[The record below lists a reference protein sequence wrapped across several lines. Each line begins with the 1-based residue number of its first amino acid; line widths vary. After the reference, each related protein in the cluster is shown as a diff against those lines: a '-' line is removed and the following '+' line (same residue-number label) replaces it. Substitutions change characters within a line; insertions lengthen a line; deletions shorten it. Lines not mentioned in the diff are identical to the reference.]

1 VELACNAPAVTQ
13 FALRITYKLAFQDQ
27 ATGGGDMA
35 RPRTA
40 ARQGEGADQFE
51 AVSQLADVTDRMHAM
66 LVRRA
71 DALMVCTDKSPGKAE
86 LAALVDVI
94 ESYERQ
100 RWPTGKISGGKG

>member
-1 VELACNAPAVTQ
+1 MEVACNEPPDTQ
-13 FALRITYKLAFQDQ
+13 FAFRITYKDAFQDQ

-40 ARQGEGADQFE
+40 ARKGEGADAFG

-71 DALMVCTDKSPGKAE
+71 DELMVCTDKSPGKAE

-100 RWPTGKISGGKG
+100 RWPTGKIIGGKG

>member
-1 VELACNAPAVTQ
+1 
-13 FALRITYKLAFQDQ
+13 
-27 ATGGGDMA
+27 MA

-40 ARQGEGADQFE
+40 ASKSERADQFE
-51 AVSQLADVTDRMHAM
+51 AVGRLADVTDRMHAM

-71 DALMVCTDKSPGKAE
+71 DELMVSTDKSPEKAE

-100 RWPTGKISGGKG
+100 RWPSGKIIGGKG

>member
-1 VELACNAPAVTQ
+1 
-13 FALRITYKLAFQDQ
+13 
-27 ATGGGDMA
+27 MA
-35 RPRTA
+35 RK
-40 ARQGEGADQFE
+40 GEGTDPFE

-71 DALMVCTDKSPGKAE
+71 DMVCTDESPGKAE

-100 RWPTGKISGGKG
+100 RWPTGKIIGGKG